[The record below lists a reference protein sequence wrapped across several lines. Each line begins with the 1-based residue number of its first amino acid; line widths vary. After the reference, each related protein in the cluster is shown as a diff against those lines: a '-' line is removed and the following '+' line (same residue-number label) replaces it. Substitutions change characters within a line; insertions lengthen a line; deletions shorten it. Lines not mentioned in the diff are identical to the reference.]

1 MPPDVTVVMTHDSKH
16 MMVRL
21 FAVLIEGQYR
31 NTRINATQ
39 NATESNPTQNYLDVV
54 TQIHQ

>member
-1 MPPDVTVVMTHDSKH
+1 MTHDSKH

-21 FAVLIEGQYR
+21 FAVLIKGQYR